1 MASVFGVRA
10 VDSLA
15 EGQRDRMV
23 AWRDRQVID
32 VPIDVPIDAAIF
44 AYHAIQIDGPVVV
57 TARGYG
63 ISLGDS

>member
-32 VPIDVPIDAAIF
+32 VPIDAAIF